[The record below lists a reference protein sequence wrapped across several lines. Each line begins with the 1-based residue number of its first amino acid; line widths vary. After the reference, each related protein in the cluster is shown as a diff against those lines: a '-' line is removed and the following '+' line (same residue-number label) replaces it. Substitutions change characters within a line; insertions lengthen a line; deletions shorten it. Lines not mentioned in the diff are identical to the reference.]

1 VAVLVCASHA
11 VRFRPSTTPPLI
23 FPNRERRSRQSRRA
37 AAPYLPISRTP
48 HEAPWRPV
56 TAVRIFAAALAGAAV
71 AVFAWL
77 VLVPWDLSEVSGD
90 GRMLDG
96 GDDNAPEIALV
107 AVAVVAIGLI
117 AIGRRVT
124 RGDAPAFVAGGLAA
138 WAALFAW
145 RAGVS
150 ETSGANMFVVP
161 LVMMFIPVAVVTPL
175 VLRAVASRL
184 NRE

>member
-1 VAVLVCASHA
+1 
-11 VRFRPSTTPPLI
+11 
-23 FPNRERRSRQSRRA
+23 
-37 AAPYLPISRTP
+37 
-48 HEAPWRPV
+48 V
-56 TAVRIFAAALAGAAV
+56 TAVRIFVAALAGAAV

-96 GDDNAPEIALV
+96 GGDDNAPQIALV

-117 AIGRRVT
+117 AIGRRAT
-124 RGDAPAFVAGGLAA
+124 RADAPAFVAGGLAA

-161 LVMMFIPVAVVTPL
+161 LVMMFIPVAVVAPL

>member
-1 VAVLVCASHA
+1 MSSTSPTCVGHRYLDRLDAHVELDLHKISFSQDLTCAISA
-11 VRFRPSTTPPLI
+11 DPRPS
-23 FPNRERRSRQSRRA
+23 
-37 AAPYLPISRTP
+37 
-48 HEAPWRPV
+48 HEAPWRAV
-56 TAVRIFAAALAGAAV
+56 TAVRIVVAALAGAAV

-77 VLVPWDLSEVSGD
+77 VLVPWDLSEVSGE

-96 GDDNAPEIALV
+96 GDDNAPQIALV

-117 AIGRRVT
+117 TIGRRAT
-124 RGDAPAFVAGGLAA
+124 RADAPAFVAGGLAA
-138 WAALFAW
+138 WTALFAW

-161 LVMMFIPVAVVTPL
+161 LVMVFIPVAVVTPL
-175 VLRAVASRL
+175 VLRAVGSRL

>member
-1 VAVLVCASHA
+1 
-11 VRFRPSTTPPLI
+11 
-23 FPNRERRSRQSRRA
+23 
-37 AAPYLPISRTP
+37 
-48 HEAPWRPV
+48 V
-56 TAVRIFAAALAGAAV
+56 TAVRIFVAALAGAAV

-96 GDDNAPEIALV
+96 GGDDNAPQIALV

-117 AIGRRVT
+117 AIGRRAT
-124 RGDAPAFVAGGLAA
+124 RGAAPAFVAGGLAA

-161 LVMMFIPVAVVTPL
+161 LVMMFIPVALVAPL